1 MEGIDR
7 EGGYNMRII
16 RTIAQIAILWVFYY
30 IGVLI
35 VEWTNIFIP
44 PSIIGLVLLWALLM
58 LNIINVKLIQ
68 DGASFLIAFLTLFFI
83 PSTVGVVE
91 YPELLTVSGLL
102 LVLAV
107 FVSTVMV
114 IILTGKVSQFI
125 ERKEQEVKEDVM
137 DVSTNHHH

>member
-1 MEGIDR
+1 
-7 EGGYNMRII
+7 MRII

-44 PSIIGLVLLWALLM
+44 PGIIGLVLLWALLM
-58 LNIINVKLIQ
+58 TNVINVKLIQ
-68 DGASFLIAFLTLFFI
+68 DGASFSIAFLTLFFI

-91 YPELLTVSGLL
+91 YPELLTISGLL

-107 FVSTVMV
+107 FVSTVVV
-114 IILTGKVSQFI
+114 IVVTGKVSQFI

-137 DVSTNHHH
+137 DVSTTHHH

>member
-1 MEGIDR
+1 
-7 EGGYNMRII
+7 MRII
-16 RTIAQIAILWVFYY
+16 RMIAQIAILWVFYY

-83 PSTVGVVE
+83 PSTAGVVE

-114 IILTGKVSQFI
+114 IIITGKVSQFI

-137 DVSTNHHH
+137 DVSTTHHH

>member
-1 MEGIDR
+1 
-7 EGGYNMRII
+7 MRII
-16 RTIAQIAILWVFYY
+16 RMIAQIAILWVFYY
-30 IGVLI
+30 IGVFI

-91 YPELLTVSGLL
+91 YPELLTISGLL

-114 IILTGKVSQFI
+114 IIITGKVSQFI

-137 DVSTNHHH
+137 DVSTTHHH

>member
-7 EGGYNMRII
+7 EGIIIMRII

-44 PSIIGLVLLWALLM
+44 PGIIGLVLLWALLM
-58 LNIINVKLIQ
+58 MNIINVKLIQ
-68 DGASFLIAFLTLFFI
+68 DGASFSIAFLTLFFI

-91 YPELLTVSGLL
+91 YPELLTLSGLL

-107 FVSTVMV
+107 FVSTVIV
-114 IILTGKVSQFI
+114 IVVTGKVSQFI

-137 DVSTNHHH
+137 DVSTTHHH

>member
-1 MEGIDR
+1 
-7 EGGYNMRII
+7 MRII
-16 RTIAQIAILWVFYY
+16 RMIAQIAILWVFYY

-91 YPELLTVSGLL
+91 YPELLTLSGLL

-107 FVSTVMV
+107 FVSTVIV
-114 IILTGKVSQFI
+114 IVVTGKVSQFI

-137 DVSTNHHH
+137 DVSTTHHH

>member
-1 MEGIDR
+1 
-7 EGGYNMRII
+7 MRII
-16 RTIAQIAILWVFYY
+16 RMIAQIAILWVFYY

-91 YPELLTVSGLL
+91 YPELLTLSGLL

-107 FVSTVMV
+107 FVSTVRV
-114 IILTGKVSQFI
+114 IIITGKVSQFI

-137 DVSTNHHH
+137 DVSTTHHH

>member
-1 MEGIDR
+1 
-7 EGGYNMRII
+7 MRII

-44 PSIIGLVLLWALLM
+44 PGIIGLVLLWALLM
-58 LNIINVKLIQ
+58 TNVINVKLIQ
-68 DGASFLIAFLTLFFI
+68 DGASFSIAFLTLFFI

-91 YPELLTVSGLL
+91 YPELLTLSGLL

-107 FVSTVMV
+107 FVSTVIV
-114 IILTGKVSQFI
+114 IVVTGKVSQFI

-137 DVSTNHHH
+137 DVSTTHHH

>member
-1 MEGIDR
+1 
-7 EGGYNMRII
+7 MRII
-16 RTIAQIAILWVFYY
+16 RMIAQIAILWVFYY

-44 PSIIGLVLLWALLM
+44 PGIIGLVLLWALLM
-58 LNIINVKLIQ
+58 LNVINVKLIQ
-68 DGASFLIAFLTLFFI
+68 DGASFSIAFLTLFFI

-91 YPELLTVSGLL
+91 YPELLTLSGLL

-114 IILTGKVSQFI
+114 IIITGKVSQFI

-137 DVSTNHHH
+137 DVSTTHHH

>member
-1 MEGIDR
+1 
-7 EGGYNMRII
+7 MRII
-16 RTIAQIAILWVFYY
+16 RMIAQIAILWVFYY

-91 YPELLTVSGLL
+91 YPELLTISGLL

-114 IILTGKVSQFI
+114 IIITGKVSQFI

-137 DVSTNHHH
+137 DVSTTHHH

>member
-1 MEGIDR
+1 
-7 EGGYNMRII
+7 MRII
-16 RTIAQIAILWVFYY
+16 RMIAQIAILWVFYY

-91 YPELLTVSGLL
+91 YPELLTFSGLL

-107 FVSTVMV
+107 FVSTVIV
-114 IILTGKVSQFI
+114 IIITGKVSQFI

-137 DVSTNHHH
+137 DVSTTHHH

>member
-1 MEGIDR
+1 
-7 EGGYNMRII
+7 MRII
-16 RTIAQIAILWVFYY
+16 RMIAQIAILWVFYY

-68 DGASFLIAFLTLFFI
+68 DGASFSIAFLTLFFI

-91 YPELLTVSGLL
+91 YPELLTLSGLL

-107 FVSTVMV
+107 FVSTVIV
-114 IILTGKVSQFI
+114 IVVTGKVSQFI

-137 DVSTNHHH
+137 DVSTTHHH

>member
-1 MEGIDR
+1 MKV
-7 EGGYNMRII
+7 I
-16 RTIAQIAILWVFYY
+16 RTIAQVGILWVFYY

-44 PSIIGLVLLWALLM
+44 PGIIGLVLLWALLM
-58 LNIINVKLIQ
+58 MNVINVKLIQ
-68 DGASFLIAFLTLFFI
+68 DGASFSIAFLTLFFI

-91 YPELLTVSGLL
+91 YPELLTFSGLL

-107 FVSTVMV
+107 FVSTVIV
-114 IILTGKVSQFI
+114 IVVTGKVSQFI

-137 DVSTNHHH
+137 DVSTTHHH

>member
-1 MEGIDR
+1 
-7 EGGYNMRII
+7 MRII
-16 RTIAQIAILWVFYY
+16 RMIAQIAILWVFYY
-30 IGVLI
+30 IGILI

-91 YPELLTVSGLL
+91 YPELLTISGLL

-107 FVSTVMV
+107 FISTVMV
-114 IILTGKVSQFI
+114 IIITGKVSQFI

-137 DVSTNHHH
+137 DVSTTHHH

>member
-7 EGGYNMRII
+7 EGIIIMRII
-16 RTIAQIAILWVFYY
+16 RTIAQIAILWMFYY

-44 PSIIGLVLLWALLM
+44 PGIIGLVLLWALLM
-58 LNIINVKLIQ
+58 MNVINVKLIQ
-68 DGASFLIAFLTLFFI
+68 DGASFSIAFLTLFFI

-91 YPELLTVSGLL
+91 YPELLTLSGLL

-107 FVSTVMV
+107 FVSTVIV
-114 IILTGKVSQFI
+114 IVVTGKVSQFI

-137 DVSTNHHH
+137 DVSTTHHH

>member
-1 MEGIDR
+1 MKV
-7 EGGYNMRII
+7 I
-16 RTIAQIAILWVFYY
+16 RTIAQVGILWVFYC

-44 PSIIGLVLLWALLM
+44 PGIIGLVLLWALLM
-58 LNIINVKLIQ
+58 MNVINVKLIQ
-68 DGASFLIAFLTLFFI
+68 DGASFSIAFLTLFFI

-91 YPELLTVSGLL
+91 YPELLTLSGLL

-107 FVSTVMV
+107 FVSTVIV
-114 IILTGKVSQFI
+114 IVVTGKVSQFI

-137 DVSTNHHH
+137 DVSTTHHH

>member
-1 MEGIDR
+1 
-7 EGGYNMRII
+7 MRII

-44 PSIIGLVLLWALLM
+44 PGIIGLVLLWALLM
-58 LNIINVKLIQ
+58 TNVINVKLIQ

-91 YPELLTVSGLL
+91 YPELLTLSGLL

-107 FVSTVMV
+107 FVSTVIV
-114 IILTGKVSQFI
+114 IVVTGKVSQFI

-137 DVSTNHHH
+137 DVSTTHHH

>member
-7 EGGYNMRII
+7 EGIIIMRII
-16 RTIAQIAILWVFYY
+16 RTIAQIAILWMFYY

-44 PSIIGLVLLWALLM
+44 PGIIGLVLLWALLM
-58 LNIINVKLIQ
+58 TNVINVKLIQ
-68 DGASFLIAFLTLFFI
+68 DGASFSIAFLTLFFI

-91 YPELLTVSGLL
+91 YPELLTLSGLL

-107 FVSTVMV
+107 FVSTVIV
-114 IILTGKVSQFI
+114 IVVTGKVSQFI

-137 DVSTNHHH
+137 DVSTTHHH

>member
-1 MEGIDR
+1 MKV
-7 EGGYNMRII
+7 I
-16 RTIAQIAILWVFYY
+16 RTIAQVGILWVFYY

-44 PSIIGLVLLWALLM
+44 PGIIGLVLLWALLM
-58 LNIINVKLIQ
+58 MNVINVKLIQ
-68 DGASFLIAFLTLFFI
+68 DGASFSIAFLTLFFI

-91 YPELLTVSGLL
+91 YPELLTLSGLL

-107 FVSTVMV
+107 FVSTVIV
-114 IILTGKVSQFI
+114 IVVTGKVSQFI

-137 DVSTNHHH
+137 DVSTTHHH

>member
-1 MEGIDR
+1 
-7 EGGYNMRII
+7 MRII
-16 RTIAQIAILWVFYY
+16 STIAQIGILWVFYY

-44 PSIIGLVLLWALLM
+44 PGIIGLVLLWALLM
-58 LNIINVKLIQ
+58 MNVINVKLIQ
-68 DGASFLIAFLTLFFI
+68 DGASFSIAFLTLFFI

-91 YPELLTVSGLL
+91 YPELLTLSGLL

-107 FVSTVMV
+107 FVSTVIV
-114 IILTGKVSQFI
+114 IVVTGKVSQFI

-137 DVSTNHHH
+137 DVSTTHHH

>member
-1 MEGIDR
+1 
-7 EGGYNMRII
+7 MRII

-30 IGVLI
+30 IGALI

-107 FVSTVMV
+107 FVSTIMV
-114 IILTGKVSQFI
+114 IIITGKVSQFI

-137 DVSTNHHH
+137 DVSTTHHH

>member
-1 MEGIDR
+1 
-7 EGGYNMRII
+7 MRII

-44 PSIIGLVLLWALLM
+44 PGIIGLVLLWALLM
-58 LNIINVKLIQ
+58 MNVINVKLIQ
-68 DGASFLIAFLTLFFI
+68 DGASFSIAFLTLFFI

-91 YPELLTVSGLL
+91 YPELLTLSGLL

-107 FVSTVMV
+107 FVSTVIV
-114 IILTGKVSQFI
+114 IVVTGKVSQFI

-137 DVSTNHHH
+137 DVSTTHHH

>member
-1 MEGIDR
+1 
-7 EGGYNMRII
+7 MRII

-44 PSIIGLVLLWALLM
+44 PGIIGLVLLWALLM
-58 LNIINVKLIQ
+58 MNVINVKLIQ
-68 DGASFLIAFLTLFFI
+68 DGASFSIAFLTLFFI

-91 YPELLTVSGLL
+91 YPELLTLSGLL

-114 IILTGKVSQFI
+114 IIITGKVSQFI

-137 DVSTNHHH
+137 DVSTTHHH

>member
-1 MEGIDR
+1 
-7 EGGYNMRII
+7 MRII

-44 PSIIGLVLLWALLM
+44 PSIIGLVLLWTLLM

-91 YPELLTVSGLL
+91 YPELLTLSGLL

-107 FVSTVMV
+107 FVSTVIV
-114 IILTGKVSQFI
+114 IVVTGKVSQFI

-137 DVSTNHHH
+137 DVSTTHHH

>member
-1 MEGIDR
+1 
-7 EGGYNMRII
+7 MRII

-44 PSIIGLVLLWALLM
+44 PGIIGLVLLWALLM
-58 LNIINVKLIQ
+58 MNVINVKLIQ
-68 DGASFLIAFLTLFFI
+68 DGASFSIAFLTLFFI

-91 YPELLTVSGLL
+91 YPELLTLSGLL

-107 FVSTVMV
+107 FVSTVIV
-114 IILTGKVSQFI
+114 IIITGKVSQFI

-137 DVSTNHHH
+137 DVSTTHHH

>member
-1 MEGIDR
+1 
-7 EGGYNMRII
+7 MRII

-44 PSIIGLVLLWALLM
+44 PGIIGLVLLWVLLM
-58 LNIINVKLIQ
+58 TNVINVKLIQ
-68 DGASFLIAFLTLFFI
+68 DGASFSIAFLTLFFI

-91 YPELLTVSGLL
+91 YPELLTLSGLL

-107 FVSTVMV
+107 FVSTVIV
-114 IILTGKVSQFI
+114 IVVTGKVSQFI

-137 DVSTNHHH
+137 DVSTTHHH